1 MLPKLNFRAK
11 PLLLPAV
18 RRDVENQLPKPPK
31 PPKPKQMP
39 KLSQM
44 PKMPKM
50 PNLSQLSNL
59 SNLSQLSN
67 LSKLPPIQPHWL
79 AFPAIFVLIVCL
91 RVWLHVAEVHT
102 IHSLTCTR
110 SKREVRC
117 LGKASGT
124 FVVDVP
130 SDCDSVYE
138 IDGVPFSAAMHDGV
152 FRVPAKHM
160 TIKDVFGEC
169 NVQAYLDSTPT
180 KISMP
185 FTWITT
191 AQHKR
196 FTIYVDNQM
205 VVESAVASLFPSVK
219 RGVWIAYTFDFTED
233 IAAIRVSGDGTD
245 VIYTYAAR

>member
-11 PLLLPAV
+11 PLVLPVV
-18 RRDVENQLPKPPK
+18 RRDMENQLSKPPK
-31 PPKPKQMP
+31 PPKPKQ
-39 KLSQM
+39 LSHL
-44 PKMPKM
+44 PKMPKIPSL
-50 PNLSQLSNL
+50 PN
-59 SNLSQLSN
+59 
-67 LSKLPPIQPHWL
+67 LPPIQPHWL

-102 IHSLTCTR
+102 IQSLTCKR

-117 LGKASGT
+117 LGKPSGT

-138 IDGVPFSAAMHDGV
+138 IDGVPFSAATHDGV

-160 TIKDVFGEC
+160 VIKDVFGEC

-180 KISMP
+180 TISMP

-191 AQHKR
+191 AQHKK
-196 FTIYVDNQM
+196 FTIHVDDQM

-233 IAAIRVSGDGTD
+233 IAAIRVSGDGSD